1 MPKRCLPIYERNSAL
16 KTYDVWIERSAET
29 DLLGILRYI
38 TEILR
43 EPATA
48 RRVYLSIYDQIMTLR
63 QFPERYPVVDVE
75 PYKSQG
81 VRKMPAENYYVF
93 YVINENVSEASEV
106 DVFRILYNRRD
117 WASLLRRD

>member
-1 MPKRCLPIYERNSAL
+1 L